1 MSTNAPATLQ
11 HELSL
16 PIVMFAT
23 IFFNTVFRFV
33 NFLSFVSAAW
43 SSWRNS
49 WTVHEFAERK
59 DTHCHAHLYLSALEE
74 LGILAHRSIEAVG

>member
-1 MSTNAPATLQ
+1 MSTNARQQASQ
-11 HELSL
+11 YELSF

-23 IFFNTVFRFV
+23 IFFNIVFRFV

-49 WTVHEFAERK
+49 WKLHEFYM
-59 DTHCHAHLYLSALEE
+59 TQ
-74 LGILAHRSIEAVG
+74 